1 MVYGSET
8 WETRLEDMNRLV
20 RAERS
25 MVRAMCRVS
34 LKDGK
39 SSEELLSRLGIV
51 SVVEI
56 VKKDRL
62 RWFGHVER
70 KMAEDWISKYRELEV
85 DGGRGKGRPKKT
97 WKQCV
102 DRDRG
107 KYDMLGVNTVKPDD
121 KDMRRKC
128 CSSHRPT
135 HASIESGRKT
145 D

>member
-8 WETRLEDMNRLV
+8 WETIVEDMNRLV

-25 MVRAMCRVS
+25 MVRAMCQVS

-39 SSEELLSRLGIV
+39 FSEELLNRLGIV

-56 VKKDRL
+56 VEKGRL

-70 KMAEDWISKYRELEV
+70 KITEDWVSKSRELEV
-85 DGGRGKGRPKKT
+85 VGGRERGRPKKT

-107 KYDMLGVNTVKPDD
+107 NYGMLGVKPDN
-121 KDMRRKC
+121 KVMWRKR

-135 HASIESGRKT
+135 HASMDSGRKLI

>member
-51 SVVEI
+51 SVVKI
-56 VKKDRL
+56 VERGRL
-62 RWFGHVER
+62 WWFGHVER
-70 KMAEDWISKYRELEV
+70 KMAEDWVSKSRELKV
-85 DGGRGKGRPKKT
+85 DGGRGSGIGLSNGGVAGDSSPPDCRPGGTSVQKSPL
-97 WKQCV
+97 
-102 DRDRG
+102 D
-107 KYDMLGVNTVKPDD
+107 Y
-121 KDMRRKC
+121 
-128 CSSHRPT
+128 
-135 HASIESGRKT
+135 
-145 D
+145 